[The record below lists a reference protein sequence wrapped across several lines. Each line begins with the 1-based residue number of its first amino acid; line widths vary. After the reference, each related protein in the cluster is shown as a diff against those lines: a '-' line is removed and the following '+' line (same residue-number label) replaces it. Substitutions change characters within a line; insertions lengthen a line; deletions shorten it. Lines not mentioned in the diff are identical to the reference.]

1 MCPCEDVIEE
11 EVRLAIEEGYAD
23 IESLKRYT
31 GLATGPCQGKSCLLH
46 CRRLLMEVTDADP
59 VDLGTITY
67 RPPIQPVELGKL
79 AADGA
84 GTETVEHPGSGE
96 GEGP

>member
-11 EVRLAIEEGYAD
+11 ELRHAVEEGYQD

-31 GLATGPCQGKSCLLH
+31 GLATGPCQGKACLLH
-46 CRRLLMEVTDADP
+46 TRRILMEMTSVEP
-59 VDLGTITY
+59 VDLGTITH

-79 AADGA
+79 AADG
-84 GTETVEHPGSGE
+84 TDE
-96 GEGP
+96 GEEP